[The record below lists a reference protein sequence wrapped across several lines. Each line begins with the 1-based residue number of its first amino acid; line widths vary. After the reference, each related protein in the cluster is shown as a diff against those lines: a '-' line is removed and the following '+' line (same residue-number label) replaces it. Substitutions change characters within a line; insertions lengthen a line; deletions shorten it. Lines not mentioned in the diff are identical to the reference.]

1 MNIPPPNTHPQ
12 FSYLF
17 RRRIRVRVINLAC
30 QHVIGGGRRLLSRHQ
45 SGGNFACQTTL
56 VIGHFN
62 TVDGLT
68 GCSGRRVIQSC
79 RYSINWA
86 RSTYKQMMKMMM
98 VDDKDTSHTHT
109 YDDAQTKNK
118 KREGKTNQFLT
129 GSNIT
134 SIWTRFEKK
143 RTRAGRI

>member
-1 MNIPPPNTHPQ
+1 
-12 FSYLF
+12 
-17 RRRIRVRVINLAC
+17 VINLARR
-30 QHVIGGGRRLLSRHQ
+30 HVTGGGRRLLSRHQ

-109 YDDAQTKNK
+109 MMR
-118 KREGKTNQFLT
+118 KRKTRKEKEKLISFLQAPT
-129 GSNIT
+129 
-134 SIWTRFEKK
+134 
-143 RTRAGRI
+143 

>member
-1 MNIPPPNTHPQ
+1 
-12 FSYLF
+12 
-17 RRRIRVRVINLAC
+17 
-30 QHVIGGGRRLLSRHQ
+30 
-45 SGGNFACQTTL
+45 
-56 VIGHFN
+56 
-62 TVDGLT
+62 
-68 GCSGRRVIQSC
+68 
-79 RYSINWA
+79 
-86 RSTYKQMMKMMM
+86 MMKMMM

-109 YDDAQTKNK
+109 HDDAQTKNK